1 MLEGRDQEVAAVA
14 ARLRAFVADT
24 RRAGPRYLSGFE
36 PLPNGAIVLRFA
48 QGRVPASLGDA
59 DGVRQ
64 AAEQFVRRVCL
75 SQDADHYQVLCA
87 ARDAPAEAIKE
98 NYHLLMSL
106 LHPDRQEAASG
117 LWPADCAQ
125 RVNLAYAALGDPEA
139 RREYDARA
147 RMERVHHVQPDARAR
162 RGSGDV
168 RFAKTL
174 IAVSALVAAVV
185 GAGFLVHDDEWS
197 DQSVLEA
204 GFARMRASAGGLAR
218 PRYVGANGIEA
229 SRGPADVVVG
239 DTPEAFAFF
248 RPLMRSLVG
257 EEPKPF
263 APEPKIEIPASR
275 PPAAQPAEVERV
287 AMAEPAPLR
296 MAQSTAAP
304 ADRAPGTRPGNK
316 EVENLVVMVIAYYEA
331 GDAEKLAGLLDAG
344 FWRTSRTREAYS
356 DFFRA
361 TRSRKLRLER
371 LTWSGAD
378 GIMKAQ
384 GEATIQAEYY
394 DSPAPVER
402 RVDVEMDIA
411 LRDGKARLTRLALFP
426 EVR

>member
-1 MLEGRDQEVAAVA
+1 
-14 ARLRAFVADT
+14 
-24 RRAGPRYLSGFE
+24 
-36 PLPNGAIVLRFA
+36 
-48 QGRVPASLGDA
+48 
-59 DGVRQ
+59 
-64 AAEQFVRRVCL
+64 
-75 SQDADHYQVLCA
+75 
-87 ARDAPAEAIKE
+87 
-98 NYHLLMSL
+98 
-106 LHPDRQEAASG
+106 
-117 LWPADCAQ
+117 
-125 RVNLAYAALGDPEA
+125 
-139 RREYDARA
+139 
-147 RMERVHHVQPDARAR
+147 
-162 RGSGDV
+162 
-168 RFAKTL
+168 
-174 IAVSALVAAVV
+174 
-185 GAGFLVHDDEWS
+185 
-197 DQSVLEA
+197 
-204 GFARMRASAGGLAR
+204 
-218 PRYVGANGIEA
+218 
-229 SRGPADVVVG
+229 
-239 DTPEAFAFF
+239 
-248 RPLMRSLVG
+248 
-257 EEPKPF
+257 
-263 APEPKIEIPASR
+263 
-275 PPAAQPAEVERV
+275 
-287 AMAEPAPLR
+287 MAEPAPLR